1 VKKKL
6 IFILVHHSSFS
17 PFEMSIDEMNSHRY
31 LPHHQMTVHYDIL
44 AWLDT
49 IPLSRP
55 VRNLDS
61 DFSDGI
67 LIAEIIAYFFPEYV
81 DLESFH
87 PARNMS
93 QRTKNW
99 RLLNSEVLPKLS
111 LHAPGTVVHDITNG
125 DHRAVELF
133 LLHLREKL
141 EEHLIRMG
149 KKSRLE
155 WETWRSYNNER
166 YRLPLIPPR
175 ASRRT
180 APAIG
185 YGSMFRS
192 GKYFDPY
199 ATAAFDDALSYKDEE
214 IEVLRGK
221 LKRYEKLIHS
231 KDKKIQE
238 LEQKLKTT
246 KRPSP

>member
-1 VKKKL
+1 
-6 IFILVHHSSFS
+6 
-17 PFEMSIDEMNSHRY
+17 MSDASVETMTGHKFQSHYQQPTARF
-31 LPHHQMTVHYDIL
+31 DIL

-55 VRNLDS
+55 VRNLDT

-67 LIAEIIAYFFPEYV
+67 LVAEIVAYFFPEYV
-81 DLESFH
+81 DLDLFH

-99 RLLNSEVLPKLS
+99 RILNSDVLPKLS

-141 EEHLIRMG
+141 EEHLIRTG
-149 KKSRLE
+149 RKSRLQ
-155 WETWRSYNNER
+155 WETWRSYNVER
-166 YRLPLIPPR
+166 HRLPQLITPR
-175 ASRRT
+175 TPRRT
-180 APAIG
+180 GFLPG
-185 YGSMFRS
+185 YGSFNR
-192 GKYFDPY
+192 GGRYHDPY
-199 ATAAFDDALSYKDEE
+199 MYDEALRAKEE
-214 IEVLRGK
+214 EVDVLRGK
-221 LKRYEKLIHS
+221 LKRCETLIRS

-238 LEQKLKTT
+238 LEERLEKIKP